1 MITKVTK
8 GIKISVDTVFEGA
21 IFKNQVIQFAYAY
34 KITIDNQS
42 QDTIQLVSRFWMIK
56 DALND
61 TVYVEGEGV
70 VGMKPVL
77 QPQQKHTYSSGCLL
91 MSPVGSMQGHYN
103 MVNFTTGET
112 FKVGIPNF
120 KLATNFLLN

>member
-8 GIKISVDTVFEGA
+8 GVKVSVDTVFEGS
-21 IFKNQVIQFAYAY
+21 IFKNNVMQHAYAY
-34 KITIDNQS
+34 TITIDNQS
-42 QDTIQLVSRFWMIK
+42 NDTIQLISRFWIIK

-61 TVYVEGEGV
+61 TTYVEGEGV
-70 VGMKPVL
+70 IGMKPVL
-77 QPQQKHTYSSGCLL
+77 QSKQKHTYSSGCLL
-91 MSPVGSMQGHYN
+91 VSPIGSMQGYYK

-120 KLATNFLLN
+120 KLTTTTLLN